1 VSTGEPHGVG
11 VTGGGAERPRK
22 AGQTYQT
29 SGPGHSSRRRE
40 RLAMTLRDTDMQVLW
55 LATLTYHLGLGMQ
68 QVLLG
73 WVVLALTDSETMVG
87 VVFAVRSAPNLVVGF
102 AAGALT
108 DRYGRRRLMRFAA
121 FGMAGIALVMAWL
134 AYTEQLTVWHF
145 LLCTAVLG
153 MGQAFE
159 MTARQAYIVDT
170 LGVRSAVQGIA
181 LISLAQRLGGVLGSL
196 VAGATIAGWGVAV
209 AFLAMGASYS
219 IGACMLYAV
228 SHQGRAA
235 PTRRESIRQNLLTYL
250 QALRTNQD
258 LRSLMFSTAAAELF
272 GFSHQ
277 VMLPILAKE
286 VFQVGAGGLGVLTA
300 LRFLGGVLGVGGLT
314 LLSAMH
320 RQGRMLLV
328 VLGLFGGGQI
338 LLAYAPEF
346 WLAAICVIV
355 INIMAAATDVLHQTL
370 LQVSVANEQRGR
382 AMGSWIIGTGIAP
395 VGHLEVG
402 HLASLTNTHIALLVN
417 GLALMILTL
426 GMAICLPRLW
436 RL

>member
-1 VSTGEPHGVG
+1 VHTGEPHDVG
-11 VTGGGAERPRK
+11 VTGGGAAQCRR
-22 AGQTYQT
+22 AGPAYQAPEMAP
-29 SGPGHSSRRRE
+29 SGRRCE
-40 RLAMTLRDTDMQVLW
+40 SLALALRDTDMQVLW
-55 LATLTYHLGLGMQ
+55 LATLIHHLGLGMQ

-73 WVVLALTDSETMVG
+73 WVVLALTNSEGMVG
-87 VVFAVRSAPNLVVGF
+87 VIFAVRSAPNLVVGF

-108 DRYGRRRLMRFAA
+108 DRYDRRHLMRLAA
-121 FGMAGIALVMAWL
+121 FGMAGVALVVAGL

-159 MTARQAYIVDT
+159 ITARQAYIIDT
-170 LGVRSAVQGIA
+170 LGAHSAVQGIA
-181 LISLAQRLGGVLGSL
+181 LISLAQRSGGVLGSL
-196 VAGATIAGWGVAV
+196 VAGAIIAWWGVAV
-209 AFLAMGASYS
+209 AFLVMGTGYS
-219 IGACMLYAV
+219 IGACLLYAP
-228 SHQGRAA
+228 SQRGRAA
-235 PTRRESIRQNLLTYL
+235 PIQREPIRQNLVSYL
-250 QALRTNQD
+250 RALRTNPD
-258 LRSLMFSTAAAELF
+258 IRSLMCSTAAAELF

-277 VMLPILAKE
+277 VMLPILARE

-314 LLSAMH
+314 LLGTM
-320 RQGRMLLV
+320 RRPGRMLLV
-328 VLGLFGGGQI
+328 VLGLFGAGQI
-338 LLAYAPEF
+338 VLAYAPVF
-346 WLAAICVIV
+346 WVAAIGVV
-355 INIMAAATDVLHQTL
+355 FINIMAAATDVLHQTL

-417 GLALMILTL
+417 GLALISLAL
-426 GMAICLPRLW
+426 GMALCLPRLW

>member
-1 VSTGEPHGVG
+1 
-11 VTGGGAERPRK
+11 
-22 AGQTYQT
+22 
-29 SGPGHSSRRRE
+29 
-40 RLAMTLRDTDMQVLW
+40 
-55 LATLTYHLGLGMQ
+55 
-68 QVLLG
+68 
-73 WVVLALTDSETMVG
+73 
-87 VVFAVRSAPNLVVGF
+87 
-102 AAGALT
+102 
-108 DRYGRRRLMRFAA
+108 
-121 FGMAGIALVMAWL
+121 
-134 AYTEQLTVWHF
+134 
-145 LLCTAVLG
+145 
-153 MGQAFE
+153 